1 MEAPPTNAGAV
12 DEVSAGEQVK
22 DVAGLAGVD
31 TGEGS
36 GAPEVDVRSGGQA
49 EQGEDMCGV
58 GG

>member
-1 MEAPPTNAGAV
+1 MR
-12 DEVSAGEQVK
+12 EVSAGEQVK

-36 GAPEVDVRSGGQA
+36 GAPQVDVRSRGQA
-49 EQGEDMCGV
+49 EQGEDTCGV